1 MYNLELIQRFWDF
14 NHSNR
19 VGSTAVAVYLY
30 LVKLS
35 GENNRYDFRVS
46 DLKISSELGLTRAT
60 ISKTRNK
67 LKKFG
72 LIAFETTN
80 GIPCY
85 YRLIINYPIRC
96 YLEDAPDY
104 FPDEPNNGQL
114 LSSRSTSSEFCVDE
128 NEEIKTLQQP
138 FVEMPVQVLAQSSN
152 PSFEAFLAFA
162 QHLDG
167 YDSTLDDAIKG
178 KYILWSEN
186 NWKTVSDRPITN
198 WRSTLKSMMPFFK
211 KSIEDEMSWHS
222 IPDIKHLK

>member
-1 MYNLELIQRFWDF
+1 MYNLELIQRFWNF
-14 NHSNR
+14 NHLNR

-30 LVKLS
+30 LVKIS
-35 GENNRYDFRVS
+35 GENNRYDFMIS
-46 DLKISSELGLTRAT
+46 DLCISSELGLARTT
-60 ISKTRNK
+60 ISKTRDK

-72 LIAFETTN
+72 LIAFEVNN

-85 YRLIINYPIRC
+85 YRLIVNYPMLC
-96 YLEDAPDY
+96 YVDDVQESTIN
-104 FPDEPNNGQL
+104 ESISEQL
-114 LSSRSTSSEFCVDE
+114 LSNHSNSSESCIDE
-128 NEEIKTLQQP
+128 NEEINSLNQP
-138 FVEMPVQVLAQSSN
+138 FVEMPVQVLAQSSI

-162 QHLDG
+162 QNLEG

-186 NWKTVSDRPITN
+186 NWKTASDRPITN

-211 KSIEDEMSWHS
+211 KSIEDEMSWRS

>member
-14 NHSNR
+14 NHLNR

-60 ISKTRNK
+60 ISKTRDK

-96 YLEDAPDY
+96 YQEDAPDY
-104 FPDEPNNGQL
+104 FPDKPINWKL
-114 LSSRSTSSEFCVDE
+114 LSSRSTSSESCIDE
-128 NEEIKTLQQP
+128 NEEINSLNQEPAAMQAQ
-138 FVEMPVQVLAQSSN
+138 VQSQVID

-162 QHLDG
+162 QNLEG
-167 YDSTLDDAIKG
+167 YDSTLDDAIKE

-211 KSIEDEMSWHS
+211 KSIEDEMSWQS